1 LNKTGAKTELC
12 NLAVA
17 EWVYL
22 TMQSFL
28 ITGDE
33 SFVQMI
39 TTLIKHAP
47 PGWKP
52 PKPHLIRGK

>member
-1 LNKTGAKTELC
+1 MKTELC
-12 NLAVA
+12 NVA
-17 EWVYL
+17 ICEWTYI

-28 ITGDE
+28 ITGDP

-47 PGWKP
+47 PPG
-52 PKPHLIRGK
+52 